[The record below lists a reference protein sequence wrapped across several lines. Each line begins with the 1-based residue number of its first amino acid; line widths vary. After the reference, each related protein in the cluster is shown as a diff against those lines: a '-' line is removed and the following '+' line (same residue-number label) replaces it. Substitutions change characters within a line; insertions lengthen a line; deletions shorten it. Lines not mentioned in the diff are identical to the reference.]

1 MQTHEV
7 ADFFNKL
14 APTWDDTNV
23 QSKDVLSSI
32 IGSLDL
38 SCDMSV
44 LDVGCG
50 TGVLFPYFQK
60 YEVTICGIDIS
71 SEMIK
76 IAEAKYPDSG
86 ITLICADAEI
96 YHFEKCFDRIIL
108 YNCFPHFASPAD
120 LFANLC
126 KHLVPGG
133 RLTIAHG
140 TSRDVINACHKNV
153 LSVSHELLP
162 AVELAA
168 QLSEYLQVDTTIDND
183 KMYVVS
189 GRK

>member
-1 MQTHEV
+1 MQTKEV

-23 QSKDVLSSI
+23 QSEDVLSSI
-32 IGSLDL
+32 IESLNL
-38 SCDMSV
+38 TCGTSV

-60 YEVTICGIDIS
+60 CGAAICGIDIS

-76 IAEAKYPDSG
+76 IAEAKYPDAD
-86 ITLICADAEI
+86 LICADAES
-96 YHFEKCFDRIIL
+96 YQFDKTFDRIVL
-108 YNCFPHFASPAD
+108 FNCFPHFINPAG

-126 KHLVPGG
+126 KYLAPGG

-140 TSRDVINACHKNV
+140 ASRSEINECHKNV
-153 LSVSHELLP
+153 LNVSNELPP
-162 AVELAA
+162 AGELAEL
-168 QLSEYLQVDTTIDND
+168 LSEYLQVDTIIDND
-183 KMYVVS
+183 KMYLVS